1 MKKLLLGAAAV
12 SLLTAACSATPDVI
26 IGGESGEGSAAVGIT
41 VSGQGRVQGV
51 PDTLT
56 VNIGVSVLRDTADE
70 AVAAAAEITND
81 LIDALASEGVA
92 AEDLQTTNYSI
103 FPEYDYSGDQR
114 ELVGFRVSNELVV
127 KIRDLEDAG
136 ATFDAA
142 SAAAGDEIVVNGVQF
157 ALEDNEALLDVARA
171 EAWADAENKATQLAE
186 LSGVGLGPPTAITE
200 STSTAPPVL
209 DARIAVDE
217 ALATPIEP
225 GQVPVSVAITVTYS
239 IAVG

>member
-1 MKKLLLGAAAV
+1 MKRLLLGAAAV
-12 SLLTAACSATPDVI
+12 SLLTAACSASPDVI
-26 IGGESGEGSAAVGIT
+26 IGGEGGEGSAVGIT

-81 LIDALASEGVA
+81 LIDSLTSEGVA
-92 AEDLQTTNYSI
+92 AEDLQTINYSI

-114 ELVGFRVSNELVV
+114 ELVGFRVSNQLVV
-127 KIRDLEDAG
+127 KVRDLEDAG
-136 ATFDAA
+136 AIFDAA